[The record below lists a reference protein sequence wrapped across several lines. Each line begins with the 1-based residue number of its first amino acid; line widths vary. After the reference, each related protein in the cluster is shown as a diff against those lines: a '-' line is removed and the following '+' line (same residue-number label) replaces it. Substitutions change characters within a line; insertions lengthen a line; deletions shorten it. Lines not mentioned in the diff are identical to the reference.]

1 MTRQLAG
8 AEIFEYD
15 SQQYTIEVYEDRH
28 RLRASLY
35 YAYCPE
41 LDLHASPQPL
51 YRAALRRA
59 QERIRRAVDEG
70 KAKAQSEEA

>member
-1 MTRQLAG
+1 MTRELAG
-8 AEIFEYD
+8 AEIFEYNG
-15 SQQYTIEVYEDRH
+15 QQYTIEVYEDRH

-41 LDLHASPQPL
+41 LDLHASPQPA

-59 QERIRRAVDEG
+59 QKRIRRAVDEEEITSSS
-70 KAKAQSEEA
+70 SED